1 MIYDVIKLQY
11 FGKEVYLHF
20 RDRITVVRGDSG
32 TGKSLIFQIL
42 RPLKV
47 SEQYRNI
54 ECLNYESMSLLETQD
69 EVLKQL
75 EKYKNKLVV
84 IDNAELLL
92 NKSSRTF
99 IANDEDNQY
108 VIIGRNIEGLGVM
121 KKGFCRVV
129 DEGKTIELQY
139 EYDDAYFKR
148 EPLKIE
154 AF

>member
-20 RDRITVVRGDSG
+20 RDRITMVRGDSG

-92 NKSSRTF
+92 NESSSTF
-99 IANDEDNQY
+99 IANDEDKQY
-108 VIIGRNIEGLGVM
+108 VIIGRNI
-121 KKGFCRVV
+121 
-129 DEGKTIELQY
+129 
-139 EYDDAYFKR
+139 
-148 EPLKIE
+148 
-154 AF
+154 

>member
-1 MIYDVIKLQY
+1 MTRQIHDQIDQDFSNEEIRTNFKDFISMLAEQGISTTIVQY
-11 FGKEVYLHF
+11 ERFK
-20 RDRITVVRGDSG
+20 
-32 TGKSLIFQIL
+32 
-42 RPLKV
+42 
-47 SEQYRNI
+47 
-54 ECLNYESMSLLETQD
+54 QD
-69 EVLKQL
+69 L